1 MGSGEQNLPRSG
13 DRRRGLGVVGWGE
26 HRPPPVA
33 RRRGTAMHQRP
44 AGPIRWERYSK
55 PGGGDRWLVRLDPHD
70 QRTYRDLVL
79 PLVPRIER
87 SVGPLAFAARA
98 TSDGRLRPWP
108 GARSAWR
115 RAVRRSIVRAS
126 GSVVM
131 VSDVRD
137 CYPSVGERALEAVAC
152 SDQLRTFLRGVADA
166 GVRGIPVGP
175 DPSAILGNGVLAYAD
190 HAAAAA
196 GCRPVIRAFD
206 AWRRALGELGL
217 EAHDGKTRL
226 FTDVGEA
233 LVTIGSL
240 GRSGVTSAHGIIPE
254 P

>member
-1 MGSGEQNLPRSG
+1 
-13 DRRRGLGVVGWGE
+13 
-26 HRPPPVA
+26 
-33 RRRGTAMHQRP
+33 MHQRP
-44 AGPIRWERYSK
+44 AGPIRWERYSRS
-55 PGGGDRWLVRLDPHD
+55 GGGDRWLVRLDPRD
-70 QRTYRDLVL
+70 QRTYRELVL

-87 SVGPLAFAARA
+87 SVGPLAFAARPS
-98 TSDGRLRPWP
+98 SDGGLRPWP

-115 RAVRRSIVRAS
+115 RAVRRSIMRAS
-126 GSVVM
+126 GSVVI

-137 CYPSVGERALEAVAC
+137 CYPSMGERALEAVAC

-190 HAAAAA
+190 RAAAA
-196 GCRPVIRAFD
+196 GGCRPIQGGEEVVRGVAGRRPVIRAFD

-233 LVTIGSL
+233 LVKIGSL

>member
-1 MGSGEQNLPRSG
+1 
-13 DRRRGLGVVGWGE
+13 
-26 HRPPPVA
+26 
-33 RRRGTAMHQRP
+33 MHQRP
-44 AGPIRWERYSK
+44 AGPIRWERGSK
-55 PGGGDRWLVRLDPHD
+55 PGGGDRWLVRLHPRD
-70 QRTYRDLVL
+70 QRTYRQLVL

-115 RAVRRSIVRAS
+115 RAVRRSILGAS
-126 GSVVM
+126 GSVVI

-152 SDQLRTFLRGVADA
+152 SHELRTFLRGVADA

-175 DPSAILGNGVLAYAD
+175 DPSAILANGVLGYAD
-190 HAAAAA
+190 RAAAAA
-196 GCRPVIRAFD
+196 GCRPIRWVDDVVMVAAGRRPAIRAFD

-217 EAHDGKTRL
+217 ESHDGKTRM
-226 FTDVGEA
+226 FTDVDEA
-233 LVTIGSL
+233 IAGIGSL
-240 GRSGVTSAHGIIPE
+240 GSSGVRRAHGIIPE

>member
-1 MGSGEQNLPRSG
+1 
-13 DRRRGLGVVGWGE
+13 
-26 HRPPPVA
+26 
-33 RRRGTAMHQRP
+33 MHQRP
-44 AGPIRWERYSK
+44 AGPIRLERYSK
-55 PGGGDRWLVRLDPHD
+55 PGGGDRWLVRLDQRD

-98 TSDGRLRPWP
+98 TSDGGLRPWP

-115 RAVRRSIVRAS
+115 CAVRGSIVRAS
-126 GSVVM
+126 GRVVI

-175 DPSAILGNGVLAYAD
+175 DPSAILANGVLAYAD
-190 HAAAAA
+190 RAAAAA
-196 GCRPVIRAFD
+196 GCRPIRWVDDVVMVAAGRRPVIRAFD

-217 EAHDGKTRL
+217 EAHDGKTRM

-233 LVTIGSL
+233 LAKIGSL

>member
-1 MGSGEQNLPRSG
+1 M
-13 DRRRGLGVVGWGE
+13 D
-26 HRPPPVA
+26 
-33 RRRGTAMHQRP
+33 QRP
-44 AGPIRWERYSK
+44 AGPIRWERGSK
-55 PGGGDRWLVRLDPHD
+55 PGGGDRWLVRLDPRD
-70 QRTYRDLVL
+70 QRTYRQLVL

-115 RAVRRSIVRAS
+115 RAVRRSILGAS
-126 GSVVM
+126 GSVVI

-152 SDQLRTFLRGVADA
+152 SHELRSFLRGVADA

-175 DPSAILGNGVLAYAD
+175 DPSAILANGVLGYAD
-190 HAAAAA
+190 RAAAAA
-196 GCRPVIRAFD
+196 GCRPIRWVDDVVMVAAGRRPAFRAFD

-217 EAHDGKTRL
+217 EAHDGKTRM
-226 FTDVGEA
+226 FTDVDEA
-233 LVTIGSL
+233 IAGIGSL
-240 GRSGVTSAHGIIPE
+240 GSSGVRRAHGIIPE

>member
-1 MGSGEQNLPRSG
+1 
-13 DRRRGLGVVGWGE
+13 
-26 HRPPPVA
+26 
-33 RRRGTAMHQRP
+33 MHQRP
-44 AGPIRWERYSK
+44 AGPIRWERCSRS
-55 PGGGDRWLVRLDPHD
+55 GGGDRWLVRLDPRD
-70 QRTYRDLVL
+70 QRTYRELVL

-98 TSDGRLRPWP
+98 SSDGGLRPWP

-126 GSVVM
+126 GSVVV

-175 DPSAILGNGVLAYAD
+175 DPSAILANGVLANAD
-190 HAAAAA
+190 RAAAAA
-196 GCRPVIRAFD
+196 GCRPIRWVDDVVMVAAGRRPGIRAVD
-206 AWRRALGELGL
+206 AWGRAHGERGV

-226 FTDVGEA
+226 FTDVDEA
-233 LVTIGSL
+233 LVRIGSL
-240 GRSGVTSAHGIIPE
+240 RGSGVTSAHGIIPE

>member
-1 MGSGEQNLPRSG
+1 VRF
-13 DRRRGLGVVGWGE
+13 D
-26 HRPPPVA
+26 
-33 RRRGTAMHQRP
+33 QR
-44 AGPIRWERYSK
+44 
-55 PGGGDRWLVRLDPHD
+55 D

-87 SVGPLAFAARA
+87 SVGPLAFAART
-98 TSDGRLRPWP
+98 TSDGRIRPWP

-115 RAVRRSIVRAS
+115 RAVLRSIARAP
-126 GSVVM
+126 GLVVI

-152 SDQLRTFLRGVADA
+152 SDELRTFLRGMADA

-175 DPSAILGNGVLAYAD
+175 EPSAILANGVLAYAD
-190 HAAAAA
+190 RAAGAA
-196 GCRPVIRAFD
+196 GCRPIRWVDDVVMVAAGRRPAVRAFD

-217 EAHDGKTRL
+217 EAHDGKTRM

-233 LVTIGSL
+233 LVKIGSL
-240 GRSGVTSAHGIIPE
+240 GRSGATSAHGIIPE

>member
-1 MGSGEQNLPRSG
+1 M
-13 DRRRGLGVVGWGE
+13 
-26 HRPPPVA
+26 HR
-33 RRRGTAMHQRP
+33 RP
-44 AGPIRWERYSK
+44 AGPIRWERCSK
-55 PGGGDRWLVRLDPHD
+55 PGGGDRWLVRFDQRD

-87 SVGPLAFAARA
+87 SVGPLAFADRT
-98 TSDGRLRPWP
+98 TSDGRIRPWP

-115 RAVRRSIVRAS
+115 RAVLRSIARAP
-126 GSVVM
+126 GPVVI

-137 CYPSVGERALEAVAC
+137 CYASVGERALEAVAC
-152 SDQLRTFLRGVADA
+152 SVELRTFLRGMADA

-175 DPSAILGNGVLAYAD
+175 EPSAILANGVLAYAD
-190 HAAAAA
+190 GAAAAA
-196 GCRPVIRAFD
+196 GCCPIRWVDDVVMVAAGRRPVVRAFD

-217 EAHDGKTRL
+217 EAHDGKTRM

-233 LVTIGSL
+233 LVKIGSL
-240 GRSGVTSAHGIIPE
+240 GRSGATSAHGIIPE

>member
-1 MGSGEQNLPRSG
+1 
-13 DRRRGLGVVGWGE
+13 
-26 HRPPPVA
+26 
-33 RRRGTAMHQRP
+33 MHQRP
-44 AGPIRWERYSK
+44 AGPIRWERCSK
-55 PGGGDRWLVRLDPHD
+55 PGGGDRWLVRLDPRD

-98 TSDGRLRPWP
+98 TSGGGLRPWP
-108 GARSAWR
+108 AARAAWR
-115 RAVRRSIVRAS
+115 RAIRRSMGAS
-126 GSVVM
+126 GRVVI

-175 DPSAILGNGVLAYAD
+175 DPSAILASGVLAYAD

-196 GCRPVIRAFD
+196 GCRPIRWVDDVVMVAAGRRPVIRAFD

-217 EAHDGKTRL
+217 EAHDGKTRM

-233 LVTIGSL
+233 LVKIGSL

>member
-1 MGSGEQNLPRSG
+1 
-13 DRRRGLGVVGWGE
+13 
-26 HRPPPVA
+26 
-33 RRRGTAMHQRP
+33 MHQRP
-44 AGPIRWERYSK
+44 AGPIRWERCSK
-55 PGGGDRWLVRLDPHD
+55 PGGGDRWLVRLDPRD

-98 TSDGRLRPWP
+98 TSGGGLRPWP
-108 GARSAWR
+108 AARAAWR
-115 RAVRRSIVRAS
+115 RAIRRSMGAS
-126 GSVVM
+126 GRVVI

-175 DPSAILGNGVLAYAD
+175 DPSAILASGVLAYAD

-196 GCRPVIRAFD
+196 GCRPIRWVDDVVMVAAGRRPVLRAFD

-217 EAHDGKTRL
+217 EAHDGKTRM

-233 LVTIGSL
+233 LATIGSL

>member
-1 MGSGEQNLPRSG
+1 
-13 DRRRGLGVVGWGE
+13 
-26 HRPPPVA
+26 
-33 RRRGTAMHQRP
+33 MHQRP
-44 AGPIRWERYSK
+44 AGPIRWERCSK
-55 PGGGDRWLVRLDPHD
+55 PGGGDRWLVRLDPRD

-98 TSDGRLRPWP
+98 TSGGGLRPWP
-108 GARSAWR
+108 AARAAWR
-115 RAVRRSIVRAS
+115 RAIRRSMGAS
-126 GSVVM
+126 GRVVI

-175 DPSAILGNGVLAYAD
+175 DPSAILASGVLAYAD

-196 GCRPVIRAFD
+196 GCRPIRWVDDVVMVAAGPRPVIRAFD

-217 EAHDGKTRL
+217 EAHDGKTRM

-233 LVTIGSL
+233 LVKIGSL

>member
-1 MGSGEQNLPRSG
+1 
-13 DRRRGLGVVGWGE
+13 
-26 HRPPPVA
+26 
-33 RRRGTAMHQRP
+33 MHQRP
-44 AGPIRWERYSK
+44 AGPIRWERCSK
-55 PGGGDRWLVRLDPHD
+55 PGGGDRWLARLDQRD
-70 QRTYRDLVL
+70 LRTYRDLVL

-115 RAVRRSIVRAS
+115 RAVDRSIVRAS
-126 GSVVM
+126 DWVM
-131 VSDVRD
+131 IVSDVRD

-152 SDQLRTFLRGVADA
+152 SDQLRTFLRGMADA

-175 DPSAILGNGVLAYAD
+175 DPSAILANGVLAHAD
-190 HAAAAA
+190 GAAAAA
-196 GCRPVIRAFD
+196 GCRPIRWVDDVVMVAAGRRTVIRAFD

-217 EAHDGKTRL
+217 EAHDGKTRM
-226 FTDVGEA
+226 FSDVDEV
-233 LVTIGSL
+233 LVKIGSL
-240 GRSGVTSAHGIIPE
+240 GRSGVTRAHGIIPE

>member
-1 MGSGEQNLPRSG
+1 MR
-13 DRRRGLGVVGWGE
+13 
-26 HRPPPVA
+26 
-33 RRRGTAMHQRP
+33 QRP

-55 PGGGDRWLVRLDPHD
+55 TGGGDRWLVRLDPRD
-70 QRTYRDLVL
+70 QRTYRGLVL

-108 GARSAWR
+108 DARSAWR
-115 RAVRRSIVRAS
+115 RAVHRSIVRAS
-126 GSVVM
+126 GSVVV
-131 VSDVRD
+131 VSDVRE
-137 CYPSVGERALEAVAC
+137 CYPSVGERALEVVAC
-152 SDQLRTFLRGVADA
+152 SDQLRAFLRGMADA

-175 DPSAILGNGVLAYAD
+175 DPSAILANGVLAYAD
-190 HAAAAA
+190 RAAAAA
-196 GCRPVIRAFD
+196 GCRPIRGVDDVVMVAAGRRPVIRAFD

-217 EAHDGKTRL
+217 EAHDGKTRM

-233 LVTIGSL
+233 LVRIGSL

>member
-1 MGSGEQNLPRSG
+1 
-13 DRRRGLGVVGWGE
+13 
-26 HRPPPVA
+26 
-33 RRRGTAMHQRP
+33 MHQRP
-44 AGPIRWERYSK
+44 AGPIRWERCSK
-55 PGGGDRWLVRLDPHD
+55 PGGGDRWLVRLDQRD

-98 TSDGRLRPWP
+98 TSDGRLRPRP

-115 RAVRRSIVRAS
+115 RAVRRSVARAS
-126 GSVVM
+126 DRVVI

-152 SDQLRTFLRGVADA
+152 SDQLRTFLRGMADA

-175 DPSAILGNGVLAYAD
+175 DPSAILANGVLAHAD
-190 HAAAAA
+190 GAAAAA
-196 GCRPVIRAFD
+196 GCRPIRWVDDVVMVAAGRRPAIRAFD

-217 EAHDGKTRL
+217 EAHDGKTRM
-226 FTDVGEA
+226 FFDVDEA
-233 LVTIGSL
+233 LVNIGSL
-240 GRSGVTSAHGIIPE
+240 GRSGVTRAHGIIPE

>member
-1 MGSGEQNLPRSG
+1 
-13 DRRRGLGVVGWGE
+13 
-26 HRPPPVA
+26 
-33 RRRGTAMHQRP
+33 MHQRP
-44 AGPIRWERYSK
+44 AGPIRWERCSK
-55 PGGGDRWLVRLDPHD
+55 PGGGDRWLVRLDPRD

-98 TSDGRLRPWP
+98 TSDGGLRPWP
-108 GARSAWR
+108 AARVAWR
-115 RAVRRSIVRAS
+115 RAIRRSIVGAS
-126 GSVVM
+126 GRVVI

-137 CYPSVGERALEAVAC
+137 CYPSVGELALEAVAC

-175 DPSAILGNGVLAYAD
+175 DPSAILASGGLAYAD

-196 GCRPVIRAFD
+196 GCRPIRWVDDVVMVAAGRRPAIRAFD
-206 AWRRALGELGL
+206 AGRRALGELGL
-217 EAHDGKTRL
+217 DAHDGKTRM

-233 LVTIGSL
+233 LVKIGSL
-240 GRSGVTSAHGIIPE
+240 GRSAVTSAHGIIPE

>member
-1 MGSGEQNLPRSG
+1 
-13 DRRRGLGVVGWGE
+13 
-26 HRPPPVA
+26 
-33 RRRGTAMHQRP
+33 MHQRP
-44 AGPIRWERYSK
+44 AGPIRWERGSK
-55 PGGGDRWLVRLDPHD
+55 PGGGDRWLVRLDPRD
-70 QRTYRDLVL
+70 QRSYRQLVL

-115 RAVRRSIVRAS
+115 RAVRRSILGGS
-126 GSVVM
+126 GSVVI

-152 SDQLRTFLRGVADA
+152 SHELRSFLRGVADA

-175 DPSAILGNGVLAYAD
+175 DPSAILANGVLGYAD
-190 HAAAAA
+190 RAAAAV
-196 GCRPVIRAFD
+196 GCRPIRWVDDVVMVAAGRRPAVRAFD

-217 EAHDGKTRL
+217 EAHDGKTRM
-226 FTDVGEA
+226 FTDVDEA
-233 LVTIGSL
+233 IAGIGSL
-240 GRSGVTSAHGIIPE
+240 GSSGVRRAHGIIPE